1 MTVSKDVPTAATQA
15 DTHLFGKPEVLL
27 ALGLLL
33 AFFLPW
39 VRLFFF
45 KGSGYDVGI
54 HLSGKAQVVWL
65 FPTLAVAV
73 IVAAIQNLRTR
84 VVCLIAGALPYV
96 ALAWGASRLKS
107 DVFRVLTIGAYLS
120 LGFGAGL
127 LIVGLSSLFAKSPP
141 PRTSAESTRADA

>member
-27 ALGLLL
+27 ALGLLF

-39 VRLFFF
+39 VKLFFF

-65 FPTLAVAV
+65 FPVMAVAV
-73 IVAAIQNLRTR
+73 IGAAIQNIRTSLI
-84 VVCLIAGALPYV
+84 CLIAGALPYV

-107 DVFRVLTIGAYLS
+107 DVFRVLTIGAYVS
-120 LGFGAGL
+120 LLFGAGL
-127 LIVGLSSLFAKSPP
+127 LLVGLRSLFAGSPP
-141 PRTSAESTRADA
+141 SRPPSDVN

>member
-1 MTVSKDVPTAATQA
+1 MTVSKEVPTAATQA

-27 ALGLLL
+27 ALGLLF

-39 VRLFFF
+39 VKLFFF

-65 FPTLAVAV
+65 FPVMAVAV
-73 IVAAIQNLRTR
+73 IGAAIQNIRTSLI
-84 VVCLIAGALPYV
+84 CLIAGALPYV

-107 DVFRVLTIGAYLS
+107 DVFRVLTIGAYVS
-120 LGFGAGL
+120 LLFGAGL
-127 LIVGLSSLFAKSPP
+127 LLVGLRSLFAGSPP
-141 PRTSAESTRADA
+141 SRPPSDVN